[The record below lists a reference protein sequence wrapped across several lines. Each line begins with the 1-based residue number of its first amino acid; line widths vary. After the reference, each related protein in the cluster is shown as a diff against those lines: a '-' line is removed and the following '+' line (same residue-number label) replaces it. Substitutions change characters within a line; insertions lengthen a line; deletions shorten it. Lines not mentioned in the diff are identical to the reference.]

1 MRGSRR
7 WTTVAAL
14 VLLAATLSGDAEPEK
29 PRLQLP
35 KDPKP
40 GQVFVNPVD
49 GSEMVFVPGGTFRMG
64 GVGKHDGKPEH
75 EVQVAGFWLGKYEV
89 TNEQYEKFLKAT
101 GHVGRLDRA
110 REALRDSERF
120 GQAKQPVVAL
130 TWDDAVA

>member
-1 MRGSRR
+1 MRGISR
-7 WTTVAAL
+7 WMIAAAVGLLTVL
-14 VLLAATLSGDAEPEK
+14 HSVDAEPERPK
-29 PRLQLP
+29 LQLP
-35 KDPKP
+35 KEPKP